1 MYKTLFTL
9 TLISTSVAAYGQ
21 QQSANAD
28 TTTSNTDIER
38 IVVTGDFRQT
48 TLDQLSA
55 SATI

>member
-9 TLISTSVAAYGQ
+9 TLIATSVAAHGQ

-38 IVVTGDFRQT
+38 MW
-48 TLDQLSA
+48 
-55 SATI
+55 